1 MICVGAR
8 TQDHTMGLGPHMGY
22 STTSEEK
29 TWVPKGFRSSSYGP
43 KDV

>member
-8 TQDHTMGLGPHMGY
+8 AQDHTMGLGPRMEN

-29 TWVPKGFRSSSYGP
+29 TWVPKGFPTSSCGP